1 MLGRLRALFVPPL
14 ELDPD
19 REMSRIA
26 RLGMLIIVVGMLG
39 LAGWAATAPLSGAII
54 APGYVKVD
62 MNRKVV
68 QHQEGGMVKEVRVR
82 DGEHVKRGQ
91 TLLVLEDLRVDAAL
105 EMLRQQL
112 EDRKSVV

>member
-1 MLGRLRALFVPPL
+1 MLARLRALFIPSL

-19 REMSRIA
+19 REMRRVA
-26 RLGMLIIVVGMLG
+26 RVGMVIIVVGVLG
-39 LAGWAATAPLSGAII
+39 LTGWAATAPLSGAII

-82 DGEHVKRGQ
+82 DGERVKRGQ
-91 TLLVLEDLRVDAAL
+91 TLLILEDLRVDAAL
-105 EMLRQQL
+105 EMLRQ
-112 EDRKSVV
+112 